1 MNWRMV
7 LLGLLFWGTG
17 GLAAPSA
24 EFPPPGMT
32 LPEYWGERDV
42 WWHGRA
48 SFRGVIIVPACTLAM
63 EDTYQSVDLGSTPV
77 RDLQDA
83 FSGPERR
90 FHLRLRN
97 CELAGTGKHVYSASR
112 VRVTFDGVQGETP
125 DRFSLAGQA
134 RGINLQITDSQ
145 GYPARAGKV
154 MPPQRLTGNEETLN
168 YTLRL
173 VRNGEPLKAGD
184 YYAVLRF
191 KVDYE

>member
-1 MNWRMV
+1 MI
-7 LLGLLFWGTG
+7 LLGMLFWSTR
-17 GLAAPSA
+17 GLAALSA

-42 WWHGRA
+42 WWHGRT

-77 RDLQDA
+77 RDLQDS

-97 CELAGTGKHVYSASR
+97 CELAGTGKHIYSASR
-112 VRVTFDGVQGETP
+112 VRVTFDGVQGEMP

-145 GYPARAGKV
+145 GYPARVGKV

-173 VRNGEPLKAGD
+173 VRNGESLKAGD
-184 YYAVLRF
+184 YYAALRF